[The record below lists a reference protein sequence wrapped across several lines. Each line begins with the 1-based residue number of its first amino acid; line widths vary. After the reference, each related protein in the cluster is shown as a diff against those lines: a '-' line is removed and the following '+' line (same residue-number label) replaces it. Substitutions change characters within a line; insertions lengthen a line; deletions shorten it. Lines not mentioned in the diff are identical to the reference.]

1 MDEIVEAYNNGAL
14 KEAFGTGTAAVV
26 SPVGV
31 IAYKGVDMNINN
43 GKMGD
48 ITKYLYDNLTG
59 IQYGNK

>member
-31 IAYKGVDMNINN
+31 IAYKGVDMFNSDYIF
-43 GKMGD
+43 
-48 ITKYLYDNLTG
+48 I
-59 IQYGNK
+59 